1 MSRLVYFFPAILCL
15 ISYAFAAPHHP
26 LIGIHT
32 GHIGTGDI
40 NAQNLGNNAVNAN
53 NFDLHDIIYDISK
66 CLPEAL

>member
-1 MSRLVYFFPAILCL
+1 MSRLIYFFPAILCL

-53 NFDLHDIIYDISK
+53 NIHLHKIIYDIN
-66 CLPEAL
+66 ALSNDH